1 MEISVLDYD
10 KKANRLVVAL
20 RNTDT
25 SVVNAIRRIATDE
38 VPVMAVEDVE
48 FRKNSSAIYDEM
60 IAHRLGLVPLKTD
73 LESYSLPD
81 KCKCGGAG
89 CARCQVKMT
98 LAANVQGPCTVYAE
112 ELKSKDPKIKP
123 VFGKMPIVSLLK
135 GQKLEIEATAVL
147 GKGREHAK
155 WSPGL
160 VHYKHYPDVKETGE
174 IKDTSLVDRFPKVF
188 ELKGKKIG
196 INELELAKSNM
207 TDSIDELTGGAVR
220 VEDREKDFVM
230 FVESWGQL
238 ECKEILESAAEIFGE
253 KLESFQEELGKK

>member
-10 KKANRLVVAL
+10 KKANKLLVAMRDTNVAI
-20 RNTDT
+20 
-25 SVVNAIRRIATDE
+25 VNAIRRIAIDE

-48 FRKNSSAIYDEM
+48 FRKNSSAIYDET
-60 IAHRLGLVPLKTD
+60 IAHRIGLVPLKTD
-73 LESYSLPD
+73 LEGYNLPEE
-81 KCKCGGAG
+81 CKCSGAG
-89 CARCQVKMT
+89 CARCQVKLT
-98 LAANVQGPCTVYAE
+98 LVAQGPCTVYSE

-123 VFGKMPIVSLLK
+123 AFGKMPIVSLLK
-135 GQKLEIEATAVL
+135 GQKLEIEATAIL

-160 VHYKHYPDVKETGE
+160 VHYKHYPEIKNAGE

-196 INELELAKSNM
+196 INEQEFVKSNL
-207 TDSIDELTGGAVR
+207 TDSMDELTGGAV
-220 VEDREKDFVM
+220 VIEDMPNDFVM

-238 ECKEILESAAEIFGE
+238 ECKEILESAVGIFNQ